1 MQTKMKTDKLSSNWT
16 LKKKI
21 LIGYGI
27 ALILILAVLAW
38 AILNLVRLGDASDAI
53 LQENYKSIIAAEKMV
68 NAIERQ
74 DSAALLYLLG
84 FIEEGVRQFR
94 ENEMVFIES
103 LGRAKDNITIEGEAD
118 VLDSIDKGFSSY
130 LINFSELR
138 ILSQNDQKNAA
149 SFYHEQVLPSFIS
162 VRDSCIQ
169 LREINE
175 ETMVK
180 ASSQAKSIAE
190 RAIWSMSMVGLTA
203 LTLGLVFSLIL
214 SNLLTRPLAHI
225 MGAVQ
230 KVAEGNYNIKIESRS
245 SDELG
250 HLASEFNAMVQ
261 KLKEYHDLNIGKIVA
276 EKSKSDA
283 IIRGIDDG
291 IIVFDSEFKV
301 TGINPAAAKALDIDP
316 SAAINSHF
324 LEVIKSEKL
333 FDYIKHA
340 AEHERSPHIEE
351 GKDVLTIGEDE
362 NQRHYQFFVTPIRAK
377 SDSMI
382 GVTLLLRDITRLKE
396 LDRLKSEFVMKA
408 SHELRT
414 PLTSI
419 GMSIN
424 LLLER
429 ALDKLNPKEQQLLS
443 AANEDLQRLKALV
456 EDLLTLSKIESG
468 KIDLEFENVSMPTI
482 FEKTNSLTSGLA
494 EEKSIKLE
502 FQAPEGLP
510 SVKADL
516 HKIILV
522 LTNLISNAVRH
533 TKSGGNI
540 EVSASQSG
548 SQIQVEVK
556 DNGEGI
562 PYEFQSRIFDK
573 FVQADDFK
581 DREGTGLGLAICK
594 EIVRAHGGLI
604 WVDSAPGEGS
614 TFAFTLPVAE

>member
-1 MQTKMKTDKLSSNWT
+1 MKTDKLSKNWT

-21 LIGYGI
+21 IIGYGI
-27 ALILILAVLAW
+27 ALILILAVLTW
-38 AILNLVRLGDASDAI
+38 AIINLVRLGDASDAI
-53 LQENYKSIIAAEKMV
+53 LRENYKSIIAAEKMV

-74 DSAALLYLLG
+74 DSATLLSLLG
-84 FIEEGVRQFR
+84 FEEEGLKQFR
-94 ENEMVFIES
+94 ENEMVFLES
-103 LGRAKDNITIEGEAD
+103 LGRAKDNITIKGEAE
-118 VLDSIDKGFSSY
+118 VLNSINKGFSSY
-130 LINFSELR
+130 LTNFSELR
-138 ILSQNDQKNAA
+138 ILSRNDKKNVA
-149 SFYHEQVLPSFIS
+149 SFYHEQILPSFIS
-162 VRDSCIQ
+162 VRDACIL

-203 LTLGLVFSLIL
+203 LALGLGFSFIL
-214 SNLLTRPLAHI
+214 SNLLTRPLTHI

-301 TGINPAAAKALDIDP
+301 TSINPAAAKALNIDP
-316 SAAINSHF
+316 SATINSHF

-333 FDYIKHA
+333 FDYIRHA
-340 AEHERSPHIEE
+340 TEHERSPHIEE

-362 NQRHYQFFVTPIRAK
+362 YQRHYQFLVTPIRTK
-377 SDSMI
+377 TDSMI

-429 ALDKLNPKEQQLLS
+429 SLEKLNPKEQQLLS

-468 KIDLEFENVSMPTI
+468 KIDLEFESVSMPTI
-482 FEKTNSLTSGLA
+482 FEKTNSFTSGLA

-540 EVSASQSG
+540 KISASQSG
-548 SQIQVEVK
+548 SQIQVAVK

-573 FVQADDFK
+573 FIQADDFK

-604 WVDSAPGEGS
+604 WVDSTPGEGS
-614 TFAFTLPVAE
+614 TFTFTLPLAE

>member
-1 MQTKMKTDKLSSNWT
+1 MKTDKSSTNWT
-16 LKKKI
+16 LKRKI
-21 LIGYGI
+21 IIGYGI
-27 ALILILAVLAW
+27 ALVLILAVLSW
-38 AILNLVRLGDASDAI
+38 AIINLLKLGDASDAI

-74 DSAALLYLLG
+74 DSATLLSLLG
-84 FIEEGVRQFR
+84 FEEEGLKQFR
-94 ENEMVFIES
+94 ENEMVFLES
-103 LGRAKDNITIEGEAD
+103 LGRAKDNITIKGEAE
-118 VLDSIDKGFSSY
+118 VIDSIEQGFSSY
-130 LINFSELR
+130 LTNFSDLR
-138 ILSQNDQKNAA
+138 ILSRNDKKTAA
-149 SFYHEQVLPSFIS
+149 SFYHEHILPSFIS
-162 VRDSCIQ
+162 ARDACIR

-203 LTLGLVFSLIL
+203 LAIGLGFSFIL
-214 SNLLTRPLAHI
+214 SNLLMQPLAHI
-225 MGAVQ
+225 MEGVQ
-230 KVAEGNYNIKIESRS
+230 KVADGDYNIKIESHS

-250 HLASEFNAMVQ
+250 HLANEFNAMVK
-261 KLKEYHDLNIGKIVA
+261 KLKEYNDLNIEKIVA

-291 IIVFDSEFKV
+291 IIVFDTEFKV
-301 TGINPAAAKALDIDP
+301 TGINPAAANALNIDP
-316 SAAINSHF
+316 STAINSHF

-333 FDYIKHA
+333 FDYIRHA
-340 AEHERSPHIEE
+340 AEHEHSPHIEE
-351 GKDVLTIGEDE
+351 GKDILTIGEVE
-362 NQRHYQFFVTPIRAK
+362 NQRHYQFFVTPIRTKA
-377 SDSMI
+377 DTMI
-382 GVTLLLRDITRLKE
+382 GVTLLLRNITRLKE
-396 LDRLKSEFVMKA
+396 LDRLKSEFIMKA
-408 SHELRT
+408 SHELKT

-429 ALDKLNPKEQQLLS
+429 SLKKLNPKEQKLLS

-468 KIDLEFENVSMPTI
+468 KIELEFESVSMPTI
-482 FEKTNSLTSGLA
+482 FEKTNSFVSGLA

-502 FQAPEGLP
+502 FQAPKELP
-510 SVKADL
+510 LVKADL

-522 LTNLISNAVRH
+522 LTNLISNAVRY

-540 EVSASQSG
+540 KISANKAG
-548 SQIQVEVK
+548 SQIQIAVK

-562 PYEFQSRIFDK
+562 PYESQSRIFDK
-573 FVQADDFK
+573 FVQADDSK
-581 DREGTGLGLAICK
+581 SREGTGLGLAICK

-604 WVDSAPGEGS
+604 WVDSTPGEGS
-614 TFAFTLPVAE
+614 IFTFTLPVAE